1 MHIYKNLYCDGDT
14 DSHKKRILRKIKY
27 HGGLTGIYVI
37 AVSSGQDYFDL
48 IPGYSLKQQ
57 SYPTK
62 ELLIMGL
69 AGSYNSAVELV
80 IKMVEE
86 FSAQYGTCQFKN
98 LFLQEKEMN
107 FSGYN
112 RKY

>member
-14 DSHKKRILRKIKY
+14 DSRKKKIIRKLKY
-27 HGGLTGIYVI
+27 HSGLTDVYVI
-37 AVSSGQDYFDL
+37 TISSGQDYLDL
-48 IPGYSLKQQ
+48 IPGYSFKQKT
-57 SYPTK
+57 YPVK

-69 AGSYNSAVELV
+69 AGSYESAVGLA
-80 IKMVEE
+80 IKIIED
-86 FSAQYGTCQFKN
+86 FSAKYGTCQFKN

-107 FSGYN
+107 FTGYN

>member
-14 DSHKKRILRKIKY
+14 DSRKKKIIRKLKY

-37 AVSSGQDYFDL
+37 TVSSGQDYFDL
-48 IPGYSLKQQ
+48 IPGYALKQK
-57 SYPTK
+57 SYPIK
-62 ELLIMGL
+62 DLLIMGL
-69 AGSYNSAVELV
+69 AGNYDSAVDLV
-80 IKMVEE
+80 VKIMEDFCAK
-86 FSAQYGTCQFKN
+86 YGTCQFKN

-107 FSGYN
+107 FTGYN